1 MDVTPKQRRRW
12 DRLHQMRVT
21 HDWAVFFF
29 TLASWAIALSL
40 LAFKIDSADAYS
52 NFVSFVVAYPTLN
65 IFFAAFMKHADANNN
80 YSDTSRLFL
89 IITII
94 HAVILGI
101 IFLGWAFFSYFGC
114 VVAAASFC
122 VGLPWQYWFHVIPVW
137 ISFVLLV
144 VELALFDQIR
154 RQVKKFQN
162 TNPTADQY
170 AKLIVQKD
178 GSIHSIGV
186 PRISKFA

>member
-1 MDVTPKQRRRW
+1 MDATPKQRRLW
-12 DRLHQMRVT
+12 DRLHGMRVG

-29 TLASWAIALSL
+29 TLASVAIALSL

-52 NFVSFVVAYPTLN
+52 NFVSYVVAYPTFN
-65 IFFAAFMKHADANNN
+65 IFFAVFMKHADANNN
-80 YSDTSRLFL
+80 FNDTSRFFL
-89 IITII
+89 IATII
-94 HAVILGI
+94 HAVILGN

-144 VELALFDQIR
+144 VELVLFDQIR
-154 RQVKKFQN
+154 RQVKKIQN
-162 TNPTADQY
+162 TDPSAKQY
-170 AKLIVQKD
+170 GNLIVQHD

-186 PRISKFA
+186 PRVNKYQ